1 MGVSAGDHETAWW
14 SSWCHHR
21 SEQGSGWVLSLGL
34 REGLGF
40 PKASS
45 ELSGAGAGTQCVLR
59 ETWAPLDGA
68 AL

>member
-1 MGVSAGDHETAWW
+1 MRGSVGDGETTWW
-14 SSWCHHR
+14 SWGHR

-34 REGLGF
+34 REGLGL

-45 ELSGAGAGTQCVLR
+45 ELSGAGTGTQCVQH